1 MDDRPRGVPGTRLPR
16 EVIVLYLLGPF
27 LITPVVE
34 DGFFDGSPVDILVAL
49 ARNALFFVTIPP
61 GIHALYRF
69 AMPPVLRRVEGRLA
83 RLLVHAVGTALVAL
97 AGGLFVRWLLVIL
110 SQHPTATS
118 TILFRCVVFTWAIV
132 LPAMVVQSLRERAR
146 ASERRLIEQRQAAL
160 AAQLEALQARTN
172 PHFLFNVM
180 NTIASLVQDDP
191 DLAERTIERLADVL
205 RYTLE
210 SAQREAVALGDELDM
225 IRDYLDIQRV
235 RFGDRLRYAID
246 VEPGLE
252 AVRVP
257 PLLVQPLVE
266 NAVLHGV
273 GSRPEGGTIRLVAR
287 RSGGGIDLAVD
298 DDGPGPGG
306 SAHRG
311 TGVGLRDLTRRLE
324 LLHGGGGGLVTGTS
338 DLGGFRVE
346 IAIPAATGSAP

>member
-1 MDDRPRGVPGTRLPR
+1 MDDRPREVPSTRLPR

-34 DGFFDGSPVDILVAL
+34 DGFFDGSAADMLIAL
-49 ARNALFFVTIPP
+49 ARNALFFVIIPP

-69 AMPPVLRRVEGRLA
+69 VMPGLLGRVEGRLA
-83 RLLVHAVGTALVAL
+83 RLFVHAVGTALVAI
-97 AGGLFVRWLLVIL
+97 AGGVLVRSLLVVM
-110 SQHPTATS
+110 SPHEPAATS

-180 NTIASLVQDDP
+180 NASLVQDDP
-191 DLAERTIERLADVL
+191 DLAERTIERLSDVL

-252 AVRVP
+252 AMRVP

-287 RSGGGIDLAVD
+287 RRGGGIDLTVD

-306 SAHRG
+306 SAHHG
-311 TGVGLRDLTRRLE
+311 TGVGLRDLARRLE
-324 LLHGGGGGLVTGTS
+324 LLHGAGGGLVTGTS

-346 IAIPAATGSAP
+346 IAIPAAGSAP